1 MGSSRKA
8 SWLSDGPRRSVPQFP
23 ALLQNGGSRDGAARV
38 GEGKGAAPSRVRGER
53 EVGPGLRG
61 CLWVG
66 AVPGDLWG
74 DWRRRE
80 AAAVARQGCFSDV
93 LRSERG
99 EKKPQRTNK
108 TSLSKTTGLRAV
120 LWYHPYD

>member
-23 ALLQNGGSRDGAARV
+23 ALLQDGGSRDGAARV
-38 GEGKGAAPSRVRGER
+38 GEGKGAAPSRVPGER

-99 EKKPQRTNK
+99 EKNPKEQTKPVCLKQ
-108 TSLSKTTGLRAV
+108 LG
-120 LWYHPYD
+120 